1 MRFFDRLSCKCG
13 CTESRGEAV
22 SGSNGIGNL
31 YSWRLLERLC
41 SRCKD
46 ITSVDTTGQYEHL
59 QIVLTEDE
67 PAFVL
72 HVQARIAEKSTDSN
86 QFFVVDFQDITGS
99 KRLFY
104 NLLGVEI
111 LSKIDVKDL
120 QTVLWSGRKK
130 ALNGVA

>member
-1 MRFFDRLSCKCG
+1 MAAQKVAVKLSPAP
-13 CTESRGEAV
+13 TV
-22 SGSNGIGNL
+22 SAISTVGV
-31 YSWRLLERLC
+31 SWN
-41 SRCKD
+41 D
-46 ITSVDTTGQYEHL
+46 F
-59 QIVLTEDE
+59 VLTEDE

-72 HVQARIAEKSTDSN
+72 HVQARIAEKSTDGDE
-86 QFFVVDFQDITGS
+86 FFIVDFQDITGS

-120 QTVLWSGRKK
+120 QTVLWSGRKE